1 MDHHHQRWSWNVRF
15 GSLTDIEVPRPDVRL
30 TPKADIAE
38 SDWHVRFVPIAD
50 IRALNRDAEVL
61 PKWSLDPT

>member
-1 MDHHHQRWSWNVRF
+1 MAFIARGYEFVAGLRPDRLRRGLHVRF

-50 IRALNRDAEVL
+50 IQTAIG
-61 PKWSLDPT
+61 